1 MDWDIRPAAAD
12 DDLTLALDYA
22 AVSQR
27 VLDYVSASS
36 FELVETL
43 ADRLATLIMEE
54 FSVPGLRLVITKP
67 GAVSEARRGVGGII
81 ERGRSRAGPGAIWGA
96 AAIPA
101 ASISCLAGW
110 MHGRSCPVR
119 RRCRRGPRARAGGVP
134 GRGATTRRP

>member
-1 MDWDIRPAAAD
+1 MDQVFIRGLEVQAVIGAYDWERTIRQRLVLDLEMDWDIRPAAAD

-54 FSVPGLRLVITKP
+54 FSVPGLRLVISKP
-67 GAVSEARRGVGGII
+67 GAVPEARRGVGVII
-81 ERGRSRAGPGAIWGA
+81 ERGRSRA
-96 AAIPA
+96 
-101 ASISCLAGW
+101 
-110 MHGRSCPVR
+110 
-119 RRCRRGPRARAGGVP
+119 
-134 GRGATTRRP
+134 

>member
-1 MDWDIRPAAAD
+1 MDQVFIRGLEVQAVIGAYDWERTIRQRLVLDLEMDWDIRPAAAD

-54 FSVPGLRLVITKP
+54 FSVSGLRLVITKP
-67 GAVSEARRGVGGII
+67 GAVSEARRGVGVII
-81 ERGRSRAGPGAIWGA
+81 ERGRSRA
-96 AAIPA
+96 
-101 ASISCLAGW
+101 
-110 MHGRSCPVR
+110 
-119 RRCRRGPRARAGGVP
+119 
-134 GRGATTRRP
+134 